1 MPSPTSDWRRWT
13 RKNPTAGARTPTT
26 APAPS
31 ASRMNSDSSMGVR
44 RVVPDPRQRL
54 RRTVENDRAP
64 DEHQTLDE
72 VLDGAEL
79 VRDVED
85 RRAELRVQ
93 VREESREDSCD
104 SASTPVVGSSST
116 RIDG

>member
-31 ASRMNSDSSMGVR
+31 ASRMNSDSSMSVR
-44 RVVPDPRQRL
+44 GVVPDARQRL
-54 RRTVENDRAP
+54 RRALEADRASLA
-64 DEHQTLDE
+64 HQSRDV
-72 VLDGAEL
+72 VLDRGEL
-79 VRDVED
+79 VGDVED

-93 VREESREDSCD
+93 PGEERCE
-104 SASTPVVGSSST
+104 
-116 RIDG
+116 RF